1 MYMGIFRYSVSDPM
15 NITDVQKQNLTE
27 DFIKERGELVVLLL
41 IGLYFENLIFL
52 EANIYYNILSI

>member
-1 MYMGIFRYSVSDPM
+1 MYMGIFRYSGSDPM
-15 NITDVQKQNLTE
+15 NITDVKKQNLTE
-27 DFIKERGELVVLLL
+27 DFIKERGELVVLLF